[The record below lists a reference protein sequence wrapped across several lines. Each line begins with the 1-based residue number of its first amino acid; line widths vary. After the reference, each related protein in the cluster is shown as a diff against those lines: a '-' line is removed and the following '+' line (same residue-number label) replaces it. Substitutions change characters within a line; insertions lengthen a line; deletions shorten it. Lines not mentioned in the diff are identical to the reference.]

1 MADISK
7 LEQQNVYIEFSEEQ
21 MKNIEEMR
29 KIISEHESKMN
40 KLIAESERK
49 EYKKAFGRW
58 LNG

>member
-7 LEQQNVYIEFSEEQ
+7 LEEQNVYIEFSEEQ

-40 KLIAESERK
+40 KLIADSERK
-49 EYKKAFGRW
+49 EYEKRLG
-58 LNG
+58 GG

>member
-49 EYKKAFGRW
+49 EYKKRLG
-58 LNG
+58 GG

>member
-29 KIISEHESKMN
+29 KIIFEHESKMN
-40 KLIAESERK
+40 KLIADSERK
-49 EYKKAFGRW
+49 EYEKRLG
-58 LNG
+58 GG

>member
-29 KIISEHESKMN
+29 KIIFEHEQRMN
-40 KLIAESERK
+40 KLIAESENK
-49 EYKKAFGRW
+49 EYKKRLG
-58 LNG
+58 GG